1 MEKNAPQNTP
11 FWSKPPV
18 ALARYSLCQH
28 RNLVSYI
35 QVIIFVKPF
44 VILAKFFCLPL
55 QAHGLWRDKRNEDES
70 EGTDEG
76 LASPFSPQGEQ

>member
-1 MEKNAPQNTP
+1 MEKNAPHNTP

-28 RNLVSYI
+28 RNLVTYI

-44 VILAKFFCLPL
+44 VILAKAFL
-55 QAHGLWRDKRNEDES
+55 
-70 EGTDEG
+70 
-76 LASPFSPQGEQ
+76 SPVAGARFVERQTQ